1 MAALFQNVQPYTL
14 NGISETTEIEV
25 CDDEYSDSEHAC
37 GDVQG
42 RSAAASKLYGVLWT
56 SFSQGHSKRTR
67 YESFL
72 KLIALIQEPNVAKWY
87 VGVSFCPVHRFSH
100 GEAPHKHNYDAL
112 YVLYLG
118 FHLEKY
124 EKSWLD
130 TLPRAV
136 NEATYNKCQNKGTGG
151 ERVRKGA
158 VRYLYVCLRYIL
170 SPTGGFQEHEII
182 EEAKQILD
190 VERPAKRRRLEAV
203 PSTANIWS
211 GSPYLDRTIS
221 SNDDDNGDAGIHAI
235 IE

>member
-25 CDDEYSDSEHAC
+25 SDDEYSDSEHAC

-42 RSAAASKLYGVLWT
+42 RSAAASKFYGVLWT

-72 KLIALIQEPNVAKWY
+72 KLIVLIQEPNVAKWY
-87 VGVSFCPVHRFSH
+87 VGVSFCPVHRFFH

-124 EKSWLD
+124 EKTGS
-130 TLPRAV
+130 TLCRGPLTRPLIKSAKTKAQV
-136 NEATYNKCQNKGTGG
+136 ANEYAKG
-151 ERVRKGA
+151 
-158 VRYLYVCLRYIL
+158 
-170 SPTGGFQEHEII
+170 P
-182 EEAKQILD
+182 
-190 VERPAKRRRLEAV
+190 
-203 PSTANIWS
+203 
-211 GSPYLDRTIS
+211 
-221 SNDDDNGDAGIHAI
+221 
-235 IE
+235 